1 MFVFKEPIQLAKLRI
16 LSGGSDHPNDVL
28 PLSTLIQSSPEQL
41 VDGYRDQ
48 TQFNTLGSVDESGN
62 VNLGIFR
69 IIENIVLNMKKLKVY
84 DRDHPQVGTL
94 RILIPKPS
102 KFWLWIYDI
111 YIEPFKQA

>member
-1 MFVFKEPIQLAKLRI
+1 MFIFKEPIQLAKLRI

-48 TQFNTLGSVDESGN
+48 TQFNTLGSVDDSGN
-62 VNLGIFR
+62 VNLGILLELLKIFF
-69 IIENIVLNMKKLKVY
+69 NHKKLKVY
-84 DRDHPQVGTL
+84 DRDHPHVGTL

-102 KFWLWIYDI
+102 KFWLWIYDL